1 MILPITLTP
10 GTPAP
15 RRAHP
20 TDAGLD
26 LTVTET
32 VKVRRG
38 DVTLAP
44 TGVSVA
50 IPDGHVG
57 LLLARSSLAVK
68 HGVHLAN
75 SVGVIDADYR
85 GQIMAPLTTTGNIVR
100 IPAGTRIAQLVI
112 LPIATPT
119 VQVVD
124 NLDNTERGHG
134 GFGSTGVK

>member
-1 MILPITLTP
+1 MILPVTLSDGATIP
-10 GTPAP
+10 H
-15 RRAHP
+15 RAHP

-26 LTVTET
+26 LTVTEA

-50 IPDGHVG
+50 IPAGHVG
-57 LLLARSSLAVK
+57 LLFARSSLAVK

-75 SVGVIDADYR
+75 GVGVIDADYR
-85 GQIMAPLTTTGNIVR
+85 GQIMVPLTTTGNITR

-112 LPIATPT
+112 VPIATPT

-124 NLDNTERGHG
+124 TLDNTGRGEG
-134 GFGSTGVK
+134 GFGSTGA